1 MSAEEREQRA
11 QRQAAHAEKIRLQ
24 REAAEE
30 VRRRE
35 EASRKA
41 QARQH
46 AGHQG
51 RFGGIMGVGRVPV
64 DVGGVEGAYEFELEH
79 AEVTIYVPLPAG
91 VSAKQLAVD
100 VGTRSLSVGLKGKPP
115 YLKGALCGVVCDDD
129 AIWTVENGFVKLE
142 LTKAA
147 TSAADNAAWHGALTL
162 PSGWACEW
170 HQ

>member
-1 MSAEEREQRA
+1 MDAPLARDLDGA
-11 QRQAAHAEKIRLQ
+11 AQAARLPTTQ
-24 REAAEE
+24 RS
-30 VRRRE
+30 RILGIWLCRE
-35 EASRKA
+35 
-41 QARQH
+41 
-46 AGHQG
+46 G
-51 RFGGIMGVGRVPV
+51 
-64 DVGGVEGAYEFELEH
+64 EGDGTWLDEIEH

-115 YLKGALCGVVCDDD
+115 YLKGALCGVVYDDD
-129 AIWTVENGFVKLE
+129 AIWTVDNGFVKLE